1 MILEGKSQLWLT
13 EFIFDF
19 TATWQIS
26 QSPVT
31 FRLFKH
37 SRETP
42 WDTAHILLGS
52 STEGIIAPQKNSK
65 HISELV
71 SKWQKYWNVNQ
82 GVSFE
87 WKEDVSVSTPFKIER
102 FELLMIMNTSWQ
114 LYTPRHNNIMGVML

>member
-26 QSPVT
+26 LSPVT

-37 SRETP
+37 SRSP

-82 GVSFE
+82 GVSLE